1 MRKVSVV
8 AIMGLCFVAGIAFVY
23 SCGGGSSS
31 SAATINEL
39 EDRVLALESSSAA
52 TFSELED
59 RALALENRLTPA
71 YDSGWRNIAV
81 SGALV
86 LTHNLVGNLDD
97 YLIDVTQRWNALPNL
112 IHKWYP
118 GDYSKGVSWEF
129 IPSDFCPTCPRTITI
144 RRGATNNYGE
154 QVRVRIWDLGS

>member
-31 SAATINEL
+31 SAGTIGEL
-39 EDRVLALESSSAA
+39 EDRV
-52 TFSELED
+52 
-59 RALALENRLTPA
+59 LALENRLTPA

-129 IPSDFCPTCPRTITI
+129 IPADFCPTCPRTITI